1 MPKTIRYR
9 HYPSRSHGDTLTYIV
24 HMADTIAMMT
34 GLGLGIDGLLYRMD
48 DKAME
53 FVGLQEEDVSNIMD
67 EVADSVE
74 KIAEQM
80 HNP

>member
-1 MPKTIRYR
+1 
-9 HYPSRSHGDTLTYIV
+9 
-24 HMADTIAMMT
+24 MMT